1 MVTGEGW
8 GIEGEGRVYVPVI
21 KCRKMSRG
29 GVLQGGVHMS
39 KLVKWRDAVI
49 GEQRCGKYI
58 TKRQCWELGDGLR
71 RKLCVRVSHN
81 RP

>member
-58 TKRQCWELGDGLR
+58 QRGSVGSWAMDCSCI
-71 RKLCVRVSHN
+71 CVYIL
-81 RP
+81 